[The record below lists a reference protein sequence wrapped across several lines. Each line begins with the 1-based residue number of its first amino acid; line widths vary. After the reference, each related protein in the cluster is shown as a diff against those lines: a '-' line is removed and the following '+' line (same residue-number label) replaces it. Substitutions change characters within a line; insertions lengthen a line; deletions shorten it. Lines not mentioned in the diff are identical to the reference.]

1 MTSFVGK
8 SCLSAAGFC
17 CIVIGMAEITKTA
30 LASSFR
36 RLSEATPIDKITIS
50 DITEDCGVNRQ
61 TFYYHFQNIYDLVAW
76 IYQNETTKA
85 IGGNKTYSTWQE
97 GFLNVF
103 RWILANRSF
112 VLRTYH
118 SQCRE
123 HLKSFL
129 FSEVYNLL
137 ISVVNECAEDKLAS
151 DADKSFIA
159 DFYKF
164 AFVGTVLNWIECD
177 MEEKP
182 EIIIK
187 RIDSLIEGDIVK
199 AINALGK

>member
-1 MTSFVGK
+1 MSKEGNY
-8 SCLSAAGFC
+8 LSHFIFC
-17 CIVIGMAEITKTA
+17 SILEYMAEITKTA
-30 LASSFR
+30 LASSLR
-36 RLSEATPIDKITIS
+36 KLAENTPIDKITIS

-85 IGGNKTYSTWQE
+85 IGSKKTYDTWQE

-103 RWILANRSF
+103 KWIQNNRSF
-112 VLRTYH
+112 VLRTYQ
-118 SQCRE
+118 SGCRE
-123 HLKSFL
+123 HLEHFL

-137 ISVVNECAEDKLAS
+137 INVVNECAKDKLTS
-151 DADKSFIA
+151 DADKAFIA

-164 AFVGTVLNWIECD
+164 AFVGTVYNWIERD

-182 EIIIK
+182 EVIIK
-187 RIDSLIEGDIVK
+187 RIDSLIEGDVIK